1 MKNKDLS
8 LIMSTAL
15 TMLCTFSSHA
25 QAPATPVETEKCYGI
40 VKAGLNDCQTA
51 QAACAGSSTVD
62 KQGDAFLLLPKG
74 TCEKIV
80 DASLKPIGT
89 NKKGK

>member
-1 MKNKDLS
+1 MKNKEIT
-8 LIMSTAL
+8 LIISTAL
-15 TMLCTFSSHA
+15 TLSILSTQA
-25 QAPATPVETEKCYGI
+25 QTPASTVETEKCYGI